1 MFRAWVFVFLAA
13 SFLAAKSPEWDRA
26 QELYQR
32 TEYKKALDSLQPI
45 LNKDADIYELMG
57 RSYYGLADY
66 KKAVEMLE
74 KASSMQARDPK
85 EAAEIY
91 HWLGRAYGRRA
102 ETSSFITAPSFASK
116 TRQMLEKS
124 VQLDPTNQEALNDL
138 FDYYLQAPGFL
149 GGGIQKAEELA
160 KHIASLD
167 PAEGFYAQAQLD
179 DKRKEYK
186 AAEQHL
192 RRAAELAPKQVG
204 RVVDVAKYLANRGR
218 VNESDA
224 MFQEAIK
231 MAPGR
236 ASVLFARA
244 ELYIQQKRNLS
255 DARQLLQQ
263 YLKSSLTPDDPPRER
278 AEELL
283 KQIP

>member
-1 MFRAWVFVFLAA
+1 MFRAGFFLLAA
-13 SFLAAKSPEWDRA
+13 AALLAAKSPEWDRA
-26 QELYQR
+26 HDLYQR
-32 TEYKKALDSLQPI
+32 TEYKQALEALQPI
-45 LNKDADIYELMG
+45 SNKDTDVYELMG

-66 KKAVEMLE
+66 KKSVEMFE
-74 KASSMQARDPK
+74 KASSMPAQDPK
-85 EAAEIY
+85 QAAEIY

-124 VQLDPTNQEALNDL
+124 VQLDATNQEAVNDL

-167 PAEGFYAQAQLD
+167 AAEGYYAQAQID
-179 DKRKEYK
+179 DKRKEYS

-204 RVVDVAKYLANRGR
+204 RVVDLAKYLANRGR
-218 VNESDA
+218 LNESDA

-231 MAPGR
+231 MAPNK
-236 ASVLFARA
+236 ASLLFARA

-263 YLKSSLTPDDPPRER
+263 YLKASLTPDDPPRER
-278 AEELL
+278 AQELL